1 MRGSPLGDSQDDSSG
16 AGGRTPWKSQTFG
29 LGFEKI
35 SEMQVFALTSSRS
48 PRETLDLFLS
58 REATKRSLF
67 ATHSGDAFSG

>member
-1 MRGSPLGDSQDDSSG
+1 
-16 AGGRTPWKSQTFG
+16 